1 MGNGQG
7 SELLHHN
14 EDRPIVWF
22 SEHLLELYTG
32 AIDQDD
38 EYPITGQGWMLP
50 VFEIAHHNQAKIP
63 EDVTYVTG
71 PAKWTKWAHKF

>member
-38 EYPITGQGWMLP
+38 EYPITG
-50 VFEIAHHNQAKIP
+50 
-63 EDVTYVTG
+63 
-71 PAKWTKWAHKF
+71 